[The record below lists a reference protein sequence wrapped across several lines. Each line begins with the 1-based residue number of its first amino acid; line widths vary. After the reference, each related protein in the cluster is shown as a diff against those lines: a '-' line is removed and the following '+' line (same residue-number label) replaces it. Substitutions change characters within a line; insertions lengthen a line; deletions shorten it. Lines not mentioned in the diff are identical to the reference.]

1 MVNYFF
7 CNETLVN
14 VPLKKGSA
22 MSWHWIKKFLKD
34 EDGPTAVE
42 YGVMMALIVMAVI
55 ATVKNLGTQ
64 TGNSFVNSGNAIQ
77 NAMGS

>member
-1 MVNYFF
+1 
-7 CNETLVN
+7 
-14 VPLKKGSA
+14 
-22 MSWHWIKKFLKD
+22 MSWHCWIKKFLKD

-42 YGVMMALIVMAVI
+42 YGVMLALIVMAVI
-55 ATVKNLGTQ
+55 ATVKNLGTE